1 MESRIVQVR
10 GRGTLTLPASIR
22 ERYGISEGD
31 PITLVDLDGIV
42 VLSPKIGVVPKLAD
56 EIARLRE
63 ESGVPLEDLI
73 AGVREE
79 RRRYYTERLGG
90 AGE

>member
-1 MESRIVQVR
+1 MR

-22 ERYGISEGD
+22 ERYAISDGD
-31 PITLVDLDGIV
+31 PLTLLDLDGII

-56 EIARLRE
+56 EIARLRDE
-63 ESGVPLEDLI
+63 AGVPLDDLI

-79 RRRYYTERLGG
+79 RQRYYTERIGG
-90 AGE
+90 APE